1 MIGGLKMAVSD
12 YIRLMR
18 PAQWYKNLLIF
29 LAIVFYQTPQ
39 VWPWLETPPILDLTR
54 FYSYHLPLILGF
66 IAFCAVSSATY
77 IINDIHDLEA
87 DAAHPEKRNRPLPSG
102 AVSRRTALYFAS
114 VLLVA
119 GLFLSFVLYW
129 MFFLTVILY
138 ITVSQLYNSYLRK
151 RAIIDV
157 VTLAVGFVI
166 RAIAGA
172 VLLKIPFT
180 SWLVIGVFFF
190 ALILGFGK
198 RKNELQ
204 YLGADAAAHKPVFTK
219 YTDTILDHGIS
230 MSATWFVFFYT
241 LYCYNNFGTNMDH
254 QPIMLT
260 VPILAGLIL
269 RYVYL
274 IHIGSPVGRKP
285 HLAIKDKGIL
295 IGGLLFLLTLAWT
308 LFFWDMVMNSVS
320 TVFQALLDF
329 LETIFPPLFP

>member
-1 MIGGLKMAVSD
+1 MIGGFEMAVDD

-18 PAQWYKNLLIF
+18 PAQWYKNLLVF

-39 VWPWLETPPILDLTR
+39 VWPWPILPPALDWTK
-54 FYSYHLPLILGF
+54 YIPLFFGF
-66 IAFCAVSSATY
+66 AAFCAVSSATY

-87 DAAHPEKRNRPLPSG
+87 DAAHPEKRNRPLASG
-102 AVSRRTALYFAS
+102 AVNRKTALYFAAI
-114 VLLVA
+114 LLLS

-138 ITVSQLYNSYLRK
+138 ILVSQLYNSYLRK

-157 VTLAVGFVI
+157 VTIAVGFVI
-166 RAIAGA
+166 RAISGA
-172 VLLKIPFT
+172 VLLRIPFT
-180 SWLVIGVFFF
+180 SWLIIGVFFF

-204 YLGADAAAHKPVFTK
+204 FLGADAALHKPVFTK

-241 LYCYNNFGTNMDH
+241 LYCYNNFASNMDH

-260 VPILAGLIL
+260 VPIVAGLIL

-285 HLAIKDKGIL
+285 LLALKDKGLL
-295 IGGLLFLLTLAWT
+295 IGGLLYLVALAWT
-308 LFFWDMVMNSVS
+308 LFFWDMVWNSLS
-320 TVFQALLDF
+320 AAFQVLLDF

>member
-1 MIGGLKMAVSD
+1 MAVRD

-18 PAQWYKNLLIF
+18 PAQWYKNLLVF

-39 VWPWLETPPILDLTR
+39 VWPWLETPPILDMAR

-66 IAFCAVSSATY
+66 IAYCAVSSATY
-77 IINDIHDLEA
+77 IVNDIQDLEA

-102 AVSRRTALYFAS
+102 AVSRRTALYFAYA
-114 VLLVA
+114 LLIV
-119 GLFLSFVLYW
+119 GLFLSFILYW

-138 ITVSQLYNSYLRK
+138 IIVSQLYNSYLRK

-157 VTLAVGFVI
+157 VTIAVGFVI
-166 RAIAGA
+166 RAISGA
-172 VLLKIPFT
+172 VLLRIPFT

-204 YLGADAAAHKPVFTK
+204 YLGASAATHKPVFKK

-241 LYCYNNFGTNMDH
+241 LYCYNNFASNMDH

-295 IGGLLFLLTLAWT
+295 IGGFLFLIALAWT
-308 LFFWDMVMNSVS
+308 LFFWDMVMNSIT
-320 TVFQALLDF
+320 TVFQAFLDF

>member
-1 MIGGLKMAVSD
+1 MIGGLKMVVND

-29 LAIVFYQTPQ
+29 LAIVFYRVPQ
-39 VWPWLETPPILDLTR
+39 VWPWPVTPAALEWARYI
-54 FYSYHLPLILGF
+54 PLIFGF
-66 IAFCAVSSATY
+66 AAYCAVSSATY
-77 IINDIHDLEA
+77 IINDIHDIEA
-87 DAAHPEKRNRPLPSG
+87 DAVHPEKRNRPLPSG
-102 AVSRRTALYFAS
+102 AVSRKAALYFSA
-114 VLLVA
+114 VLLIA
-119 GLFLSFVLYW
+119 GLYLSFLLYW

-138 ITVSQLYNSYLRK
+138 IIISQLYNSYLRK

-157 VTLAVGFVI
+157 ITIAVGFVI
-166 RAIAGA
+166 RAISGA
-172 VLLKIPFT
+172 VLLRIAFT

-204 YLGADAAAHKPVFTK
+204 FLGANAAIHKPVFSK

-230 MSATWFVFFYT
+230 MAATWFVFFYT
-241 LYCYNNFGTNMDH
+241 LYCYNNFGNNMDH

-260 VPILAGLIL
+260 VPIMAGLVL

-285 HLAIKDKGIL
+285 HLALKDKGIL
-295 IGGLLFLLTLAWT
+295 IGGFLFLVTLAWT
-308 LFFWDMVMNSVS
+308 LFFWDIVLNSIS
-320 TVFQALLDF
+320 TVFQVLLDF
-329 LETIFPPLFP
+329 LETIFPPLFPYP

>member
-1 MIGGLKMAVSD
+1 LTASD

-18 PAQWYKNLLIF
+18 PAQWYKNLLVF

-39 VWPWLETPPILDLTR
+39 VYPWVETPPILDITKLYT
-54 FYSYHLPLILGF
+54 YHLPLIVGF
-66 IAFCAVSSATY
+66 FAFCAVSSATY

-87 DAAHPEKRNRPLPSG
+87 DAAHPEKKYRPLASG
-102 AVSRRTALYFAS
+102 AVKRTRALYFAA
-114 VLLVA
+114 VLLLS
-119 GLFLSFVLYW
+119 GLALSFALYW
-129 MFFLTVILY
+129 LFFLMIILY
-138 ITVSQLYNSYLRK
+138 IIQAQLYNSYLRK

-157 VTLAVGFVI
+157 VTIAMGFVI
-166 RAIAGA
+166 RAISGA
-172 VLLKIPFT
+172 VLLRIPFT

-190 ALILGFGK
+190 ALVLGFGK

-204 YLGADAAAHKPVFTK
+204 FLGENAAVHKPVFKK

-241 LYCYNNFGTNMDH
+241 LYCYNNFASNMDH

-260 VPILAGLIL
+260 VPIMAGLIL

-295 IGGLLFLLTLAWT
+295 AGGILFLVTLAWT
-308 LFFWDMVMNSVS
+308 LFFWDMVMSFVAS
-320 TVFQALLDF
+320 IFQSIMNF
-329 LETIFPPLFP
+329 LETLFPPLFP

>member
-1 MIGGLKMAVSD
+1 MGVSD

-18 PAQWYKNLLIF
+18 PAQWYKNLLVF

-39 VWPWLETPPILDLTR
+39 VYPWIETPPVLDITR
-54 FYSYHLPLILGF
+54 FYSLHLPLILGF
-66 IAFCAVSSATY
+66 LAFCAVSSATY
-77 IINDIHDLEA
+77 IINDIQDLEA
-87 DAAHPEKRNRPLPSG
+87 DASHPEKKNRPLASG
-102 AVSRRTALYFAS
+102 AAKRNIALYFAS
-114 VLLVA
+114 LLLIA
-119 GLFLSFVLYW
+119 GLTLSFMLYW
-129 MFFLTVILY
+129 LFFVTVILY
-138 ITVSQLYNSYLRK
+138 IIVSQLYNSYLRK

-157 VTLAVGFVI
+157 VTIAVGFVI
-166 RAIAGA
+166 RAISGA
-172 VLLKIPFT
+172 VLLRIPFT

-204 YLGADAAAHKPVFTK
+204 FLGADAATHKPVFKK

-241 LYCYNNFGTNMDH
+241 LYCYNNFADNMDH

-260 VPILAGLIL
+260 VPILAGVIL

-295 IGGLLFLLTLAWT
+295 VGGILFLVTLAWT
-308 LFFWDMVMNSVS
+308 LFFWDMVMSSVDS
-320 TVFQALLDF
+320 FFQALLDY
-329 LETIFPPLFP
+329 LEMLFPPLFP